1 MLMAIVGPITWT
13 DGTRG
18 HVVTAGVIA
27 KGKMCAAPLA
37 HPGDDG
43 YREAGRLTSLQGES
57 VSEGP
62 RWALERFRDA
72 VK

>member
-1 MLMAIVGPITWT
+1 MLRAIVGPITWT

-18 HVVTAGVIA
+18 HEVTAGVTA
-27 KGKMCAAPLA
+27 KGKMCAVPLA

-43 YREAGRLTSLQGES
+43 YREARWLTSLQGES
-57 VSEGP
+57 VSEDP
-62 RWALERFRDA
+62 LWALVRFRNA

>member
-18 HVVTAGVIA
+18 HVVTAGVTA

-37 HPGDDG
+37 HPGDDR
-43 YREAGRLTSLQGES
+43 YREAGRLTSLQGEA
-57 VSEGP
+57 VSEDP
-62 RWALERFRDA
+62 LWALVRFRDA